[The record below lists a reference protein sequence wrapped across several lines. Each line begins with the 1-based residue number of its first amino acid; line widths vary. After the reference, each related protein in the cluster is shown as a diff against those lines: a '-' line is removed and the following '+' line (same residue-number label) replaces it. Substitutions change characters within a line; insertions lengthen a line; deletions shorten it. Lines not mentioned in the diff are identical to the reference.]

1 METSQKVVALHDVFE
16 TPWGSQMGG
25 GHSQERERLLRLQP
39 SRRAGDSRDPGWT
52 VELAKEGFAAGE
64 GGLTPAGLHVLER
77 AEAQASPTC
86 SPPGAPSQASGAHLA
101 PPVQSAGLGLPGA
114 RLCAPPMTHGH
125 RRIMELCTGQ
135 HWLPKCHIPS
145 QYRVGCPAGRV
156 AWQPRTSYC
165 GHTEAWCPSRSVNC
179 VLMVVIKHTGQPV
192 ECGQVLWAQQAE
204 LGSGLG
210 SERCQDAGQCAGT
223 LQVTAG
229 IRKR

>member
-1 METSQKVVALHDVFE
+1 MMCSRPLGQPD
-16 TPWGSQMGG
+16 GG
-25 GHSQERERLLRLQP
+25 RAQSREGEAAASAAQQE
-39 SRRAGDSRDPGWT
+39 SRDSRDPQWA
-52 VELAKEGFAAGE
+52 VELAKEGFAAGD
-64 GGLTPAGLHVLER
+64 GSLVPAGLHVLER
-77 AEAQASPTC
+77 AEAQAPPTC

-125 RRIMELCTGQ
+125 RCIMELCAGQ

-165 GHTEAWCPSRSVNC
+165 GHTGAWCPSRSVNC
-179 VLMVVIKHTGQPV
+179 VLMVVIKHMGQLV
-192 ECGQVLWAQQAE
+192 ECGQVLWALQAE

-210 SERCQDAGQCAGT
+210 SEKCWDAGQCVRT

-229 IRKR
+229 IRKK